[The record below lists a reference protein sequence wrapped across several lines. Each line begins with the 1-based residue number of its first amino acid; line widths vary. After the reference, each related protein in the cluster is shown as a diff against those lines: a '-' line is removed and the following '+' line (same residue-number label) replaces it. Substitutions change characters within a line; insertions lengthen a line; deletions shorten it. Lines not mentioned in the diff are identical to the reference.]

1 MSKTTVHS
9 VAGAFG
15 RSASADASP
24 PCCATSDGGCFLAA
38 VVQVIC
44 LAGFARP
51 EGRVEKG
58 RLSDINQALQVCA
71 PISLRVLQSSIWATF
86 WPLVEAFCLQ
96 SLNGVQ
102 SEAATTACFCG
113 TTTTAAAGVPQHGCG
128 GEQLLSL
135 GRTLLS
141 VFLCLFVVALRR
153 NDTSALRGRASFER
167 IRRATVSP
175 APKRTAAPRPRCDG
189 TVRPRS
195 IYERG
200 PASGR
205 QGTHSLS
212 RHEAKGSSRGPINEP
227 ASTSTPSSRRQ
238 QKLVR

>member
-113 TTTTAAAGVPQHGCG
+113 TTTTAA
-128 GEQLLSL
+128 
-135 GRTLLS
+135 GRAPTR
-141 VFLCLFVVALRR
+141 LRR
-153 NDTSALRGRASFER
+153 RAVAFAWENASLRISVSFCRRAS
-167 IRRATVSP
+167 S
-175 APKRTAAPRPRCDG
+175 KRHQRAPRSSFLRTNPTGDG
-189 TVRPRS
+189 FTR
-195 IYERG
+195 
-200 PASGR
+200 A
-205 QGTHSLS
+205 
-212 RHEAKGSSRGPINEP
+212 EANSC
-227 ASTSTPSSRRQ
+227 A
-238 QKLVR
+238 